1 MHTRLALN
9 PAEIRRFVIVGGTCF
24 TLGLGLLYLL
34 TDHVG
39 LNYLVSMALAL
50 VVVNFVGWLL
60 NRLWTFGS
68 TSDDRSGEFGRYL
81 LVNLGSAGVTMVL
94 MALLV
99 SGLHMHYLVASVAV
113 SIAMMFL
120 SYFVHKQ
127 WSFRKLEKAPQVRS

>member
-9 PAEIRRFVIVGGTCF
+9 PAEILRFVIVGGTCF

-50 VVVNFVGWLL
+50 VVVNVVGWLL

-68 TSDDRSGEFGRYL
+68 TSDDRSGELGRYL
-81 LVNLGSAGVTMVL
+81 WVNLGGAGITMVL